1 MMKLESFLR
10 SSSPFK
16 PQRSVST
23 GRALRTKFNAPEK
36 PKYGVLNSDGQRTVV
51 SSLPS
56 LSLPG
61 RLRKLG
67 PSSRIDPSEGGP
79 RDIEPVVKSFV
90 SSSPKL
96 SQSMQLGSNMN
107 VVSDYSAPTRIR
119 KKLTNLLGTFEKPYS
134 RDVITDPVHE
144 LIESANGRN
153 KSRDSRLIRSLNTSA
168 DTGARNIT
176 PSRLEQTLKLS
187 QDRGQYLFSSPLQAL
202 EKRRLPVEQ
211 PPTAVQGDELI
222 QELKTRAEAL
232 AHNEPMLDC
241 FIRMKKAGFMSR
253 EPPAEA
259 VTPATY
265 TRITSDVPL
274 HKIAKNGY
282 LRNRFGIPYQR

>member
-1 MMKLESFLR
+1 MKLESFLR
-10 SSSPFK
+10 SNSPFK

-23 GRALRTKFNAPEK
+23 GRAFRTKFDAPQK
-36 PKYGVLNSDGQRTVV
+36 PKYGILNSDGQRTIV

-79 RDIEPVVKSFV
+79 RNIEPVVKNFV

-96 SQSMQLGSNMN
+96 SQSVELGSNMN
-107 VVSDYSAPTRIR
+107 VVNDYSAPTRIR
-119 KKLTNLLGTFEKPYS
+119 KKLTSLLGTYEKSFSREAVSDPVQELVESSQARNRS
-134 RDVITDPVHE
+134 RDLRIF
-144 LIESANGRN
+144 
-153 KSRDSRLIRSLNTSA
+153 KSLNTSTE
-168 DTGARNIT
+168 TGVRNAT
-176 PSRLEQTLKLS
+176 PTRLEQTLKLS
-187 QDRGQYLFSSPLQAL
+187 QDRVQYLFSSPLQAL
-202 EKRRLPVEQ
+202 EKRRVPVDQ
-211 PPTAVQGDELI
+211 PPTTVQGEELI

-253 EPPAEA
+253 QPPAEV

-265 TRITSDVPL
+265 TRVTSDVPL